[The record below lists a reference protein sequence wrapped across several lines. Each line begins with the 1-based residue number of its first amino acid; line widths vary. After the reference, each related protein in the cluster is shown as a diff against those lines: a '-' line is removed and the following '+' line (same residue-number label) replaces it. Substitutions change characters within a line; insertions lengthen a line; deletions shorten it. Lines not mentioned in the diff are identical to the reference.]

1 MTRTFFNQPLGGTE
15 LVLVARVPKAGS
27 RWTQVHFNKN
37 VIKQFFSLKEG
48 DDRTLTF
55 ERIDGE
61 GHRQD
66 QVARRLVLSGV
77 NLNPKIELDFGMKE
91 GKRPNYPEDGR
102 TPIVVI
108 LELDTRSFRY
118 QTLMPG
124 QQGHDP
130 MYTLTEQ
137 LPSVG
142 KGLPRVLTTLDEVEL
157 RWPNCRLRTP
167 S

>member
-1 MTRTFFNQPLGGTE
+1 VTKAFNQPLGGTE

-27 RWTQVHFNKN
+27 RWTQVHFNKDLT
-37 VIKQFFSLKEG
+37 KQFFRLEEG
-48 DDRTLTF
+48 DERTLTF

-61 GHRQD
+61 GYRQD
-66 QVARRLVLSGV
+66 QVARPLVLSGI
-77 NLNPKIELDFGMKE
+77 NRNSKIELDFGIKE
-91 GKRPNYPEDGR
+91 GRRPDYPEDGE

-108 LELDTRSFRY
+108 LELDTRTFRY

-124 QQGHDP
+124 QQGHDA

-142 KGLPRVLTTLDEVEL
+142 RGLPRVLTTLDEVEL

-167 S
+167 L